1 MKGGGNTAWFGLF
14 RGMKLRVNAQ
24 LGGQLWTFLHVM
36 LKAAK
41 AATFSHVMLKA
52 ALRCGDETERS

>member
-24 LGGQLWTFLHVM
+24 LSGRLW
-36 LKAAK
+36 
-41 AATFSHVMLKA
+41 TFSHVMLKA